1 MDIKHFIMEH
11 PEVPECVMKEMRQ
24 RLGYDEDD
32 TTPDEEILNMS
43 GKDFLAEYLCWNGLI
58 GFEDM
63 ILEAID
69 MAYGVSLEYEPF
81 DRDIKRTID
90 RW

>member
-11 PEVPECVMKEMRQ
+11 PGVPESVMKDMRQ

-43 GKDFLAEYLCWNGLI
+43 GKDFLEEYLCWNGLL
-58 GFEDM
+58 GFADM